1 MERSP
6 CWGKHFV
13 VITDP
18 EQLGVLLRAIKS
30 YKGGLVVRAALQLA
44 PMLFQRPGE
53 LRGATWDEINLEEA
67 PWTIPSARMKRTK
80 ACKENGQPHLVPLP
94 HQAVQVLK
102 AA

>member
-6 CWGKHFV
+6 CRGKHFAA
-13 VITDP
+13 ITDP

-53 LRGATWDEINLEEA
+53 LRGAT
-67 PWTIPSARMKRTK
+67 
-80 ACKENGQPHLVPLP
+80 
-94 HQAVQVLK
+94 
-102 AA
+102 